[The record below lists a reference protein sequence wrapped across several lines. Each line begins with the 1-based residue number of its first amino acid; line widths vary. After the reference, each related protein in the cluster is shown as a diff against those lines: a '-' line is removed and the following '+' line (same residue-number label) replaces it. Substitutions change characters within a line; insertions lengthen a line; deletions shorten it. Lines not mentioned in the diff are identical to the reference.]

1 MNFPLFPCSFNL
13 LQFYEMALAW
23 LLIDATVINSL
34 NKHRESRLL
43 NNLANDAD
51 QSLDSLGNQGK
62 RSSFNRERDNLILF
76 KDNKR
81 HKIGRKYTV

>member
-1 MNFPLFPCSFNL
+1 
-13 LQFYEMALAW
+13 MALAW

-81 HKIGRKYTV
+81 HKIGRKYTVLAMFPKRNIVY